1 MQRNEWMQRIRTGTC
16 AVIGLGVS
24 NRPLV
29 DFLLRHGARVV
40 ARDRASR
47 QKLGD
52 YAREL
57 ESRGVKLLLEDRY
70 LDNLSE
76 DVIFRTPGARPD
88 LPEIAAAL
96 SRGAILTSEMELF
109 LDLTPAHVIGVT
121 GSDGKTTTTTLT
133 NLILQASDNPAF
145 GRVYVGGNIG
155 APLLPFVEEMTSRD
169 VAVLELSSF
178 QLMTVRRSAEVAAIT
193 NLSPNHLNWHT
204 DLHEYYEAK
213 TNLYRHPQNRR
224 AVFNADNAASH
235 PFILSHK
242 GEKTLFSSTRQT
254 AEAFGDLLS
263 KGDRAV
269 YARDGVVRIF
279 DGGEERDVLN
289 VADIRLPGRHNLE
302 NYMTAIAL
310 TDGLAT
316 REGIGAVAREFGG
329 VEHRLELVRTVDG
342 VTYYN
347 SSIDSSPNRTAAALS
362 ALPQKPIVICGGCDK
377 GIPFD
382 SLARTLCERAH
393 VIVLTGQTAPV
404 IEQELQAVSCTLP
417 IYREPLFDNAVRRAR
432 EVAREGDTVLLSPAC
447 TSFDAFAN
455 FMERGKRFKDIVNSF

>member
-1 MQRNEWMQRIRTGTC
+1 MKRDEWMQRIGEGTC
-16 AVIGLGVS
+16 AVIGLGIS

-29 DFLLRHGARVV
+29 EFLLGHGARVV
-40 ARDRASR
+40 ARDCASR

-52 YAREL
+52 YASDL
-57 ESRGVKLLLEDRY
+57 ESRGVKLLLEERY
-70 LDNLSE
+70 LDDLNE
-76 DVIFRTPGARPD
+76 DIIFRTPGVRPD
-88 LPEIAAAL
+88 LPQITAAL
-96 SRGAILTSEMELF
+96 DRGAVLTSEMELF
-109 LDLTPAHVIGVT
+109 LDLTPARVIGVT

-133 NLILQASDNPAF
+133 HLILEASENPDI

-155 APLLPFVEEMTSRD
+155 MPLLPFVEEMTARD

-178 QLMTVRRSAEVAAIT
+178 QLMTVKRSAEVAAIT
-193 NLSPNHLNWHT
+193 NLSPNHLNWHPDT
-204 DLHEYYEAK
+204 NEYYESK

-224 AVFNADNAASH
+224 AVFNADNVASH
-235 PFILSHK
+235 PFILSHRGK
-242 GEKTLFSSTRQT
+242 KTLFSSTRQS
-254 AEAFGDLLS
+254 AEEFGDLLS

-269 YARDGVVRIF
+269 YVRDGAVRIF
-279 DGGEERDVLN
+279 DGEEERDVLS
-289 VADIRLPGRHNLE
+289 VSDIRLPGRHNLE

-329 VEHRLELVRTVDG
+329 VEHRLELVRTVGG

-362 ALPQKPIVICGGCDK
+362 ALPQRPIVICGGCDK

-382 SLARTLCERAH
+382 SLARTLCERARA
-393 VIVLTGQTAPV
+393 IVLTGQTAPV
-404 IEQELQAVSCTLP
+404 IDRELQAASCTLP
-417 IYREPLFDNAVRRAR
+417 IYRESLFDNAVRRAR
-432 EVAREGDTVLLSPAC
+432 EVAQEGDIVLLSPAC

-455 FMERGKRFKDIVNSF
+455 FMERGNRFKDIVNSF